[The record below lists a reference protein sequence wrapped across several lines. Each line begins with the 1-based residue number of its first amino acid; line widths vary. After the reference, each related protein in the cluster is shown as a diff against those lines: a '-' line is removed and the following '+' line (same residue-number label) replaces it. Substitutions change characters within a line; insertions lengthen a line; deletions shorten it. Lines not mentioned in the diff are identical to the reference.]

1 MERLYMKSKDR
12 AQLAVEGLYKDL
24 ERRIVSSPAGQ
35 CPVDMAAA
43 FLRMC
48 HAQSCGKCV
57 PCRVGL
63 GQLQIM
69 LEDIL
74 AMDTNTDIKILDK
87 LERTAKAIRAASD
100 CAIGIEAASMVLR
113 GLAGFREDYESHIRN
128 HACADNVINHRESVP
143 CRGGCPAGVDIPGYT
158 ALVHAGRYDDAVK
171 LIRKDNPFP
180 AVCALIC
187 EHPCEKKC
195 RRNIIDSPVNIRGLK
210 RYAVDNCSE
219 SVPVPERMDHT
230 GKKVAVVGGGPSG
243 LSAAYF
249 LSIMGHDVTV
259 FEKRAQLGGM
269 LRYGIPSYRLPRERL
284 QKDIDAIAA
293 AGVNFKTDYD
303 VETDE
308 AVREIKENYDAM
320 YLAIGSHNHK
330 NLGIPGEYAKGVIP
344 AVEMLRGIGDDDMP
358 DFNGKSVIVIGG
370 GNVAMDVARTAKRL
384 GASEVCIVY
393 RRRKDDMTAL
403 PDEIGGAIAEG
414 VQLMELKAP
423 SEIIVDKKGTVRG
436 LYVQPQI
443 AGEADSSGRPRPVDA
458 DQPREKMRCDIIIS
472 AIGQATDLTF
482 MEKYGIPVFHGNIR
496 AKKSNVVDRVQGIY
510 AGGDCVTGPS
520 TVINAVA
527 AGKVAAANIDT
538 YLGYHHEIIVDIDI
552 PAPLVE
558 DKVARGRV
566 EMKERYASERGGDFG
581 AVELPMTREEAL
593 AESARCLRC
602 DTCGFGSFRGGRIEK
617 W

>member
-1 MERLYMKSKDR
+1 
-12 AQLAVEGLYKDL
+12 
-24 ERRIVSSPAGQ
+24 
-35 CPVDMAAA
+35 
-43 FLRMC
+43 
-48 HAQSCGKCV
+48 
-57 PCRVGL
+57 
-63 GQLQIM
+63 
-69 LEDIL
+69 
-74 AMDTNTDIKILDK
+74 
-87 LERTAKAIRAASD
+87 
-100 CAIGIEAASMVLR
+100 
-113 GLAGFREDYESHIRN
+113 
-128 HACADNVINHRESVP
+128 
-143 CRGGCPAGVDIPGYT
+143 
-158 ALVHAGRYDDAVK
+158 
-171 LIRKDNPFP
+171 
-180 AVCALIC
+180 
-187 EHPCEKKC
+187 
-195 RRNIIDSPVNIRGLK
+195 
-210 RYAVDNCSE
+210 
-219 SVPVPERMDHT
+219 
-230 GKKVAVVGGGPSG
+230 
-243 LSAAYF
+243 
-249 LSIMGHDVTV
+249 
-259 FEKRAQLGGM
+259 
-269 LRYGIPSYRLPRERL
+269 
-284 QKDIDAIAA
+284 
-293 AGVNFKTDYD
+293 
-303 VETDE
+303 
-308 AVREIKENYDAM
+308 
-320 YLAIGSHNHK
+320 
-330 NLGIPGEYAKGVIP
+330 
-344 AVEMLRGIGDDDMP
+344 MP

>member
-1 MERLYMKSKDR
+1 MKSKDQ
-12 AQLAVEGLYKDL
+12 AQVTVEGLYKDL

-35 CPVDMAAA
+35 CPVDMVSA

-63 GQLQIM
+63 GQLQMM
-69 LEDIL
+69 LDEIL
-74 AMDTNTDIKILDK
+74 AMDSSPDLKILDK
-87 LERTAKAIRAASD
+87 MERTAQAIKVSSD
-100 CAIGIEAASMVLR
+100 CAIGVEAANMVLR
-113 GLAGFREDYESHIRN
+113 GLAGFREDFESHILN
-128 HACADNVINHRESVP
+128 HACADNVINNRESVP
-143 CRGGCPAGVDIPGYT
+143 CRGACPAGVDVPGYT
-158 ALVHAGRYDDAVK
+158 ALVYAGRYDDAVK

-180 AVCALIC
+180 TVCALIC
-187 EHPCEKKC
+187 EHPCEDKC
-195 RRNIIDSPVNIRGLK
+195 RRNIIDAPVNIRGIK
-210 RYAVDNCSE
+210 RFAMDNCSE
-219 SVPVPERMDHT
+219 KVPVPERMDST
-230 GKKVAVVGGGPSG
+230 GKKVAVIGGGPSG

-284 QKDIDAIAA
+284 QWDIDAIAD
-293 AGVNFKTDYD
+293 AGVKFKTGFD

-308 AVREIKENYDAM
+308 AISEIRENYDAM
-320 YLAIGSHNHK
+320 YLSIGSHNHK
-330 NLGIPGEYAKGVIP
+330 NLGIPGEFAKGVVP
-344 AVEMLRGIGDDDMP
+344 AVEMLRGIGDDDLP

-393 RRRKDDMTAL
+393 RRRRDDMTAL

-414 VQLMELKAP
+414 CQLMELKAP
-423 SEIIVDKKGTVRG
+423 SEIIVDKNGNVKG

-443 AGEADSSGRPRPVDA
+443 AGESDKSGRPRPVDA
-458 DQPREKMRCDIIIS
+458 DQPREKMLCDIVIS
-472 AIGQATDLTF
+472 AIGQATDFTF
-482 MEKYGIPVFHGNIR
+482 FEKYGVPVFRGNIK
-496 AKKSNVVDRVQGIY
+496 AKRSNVVDKVRGIY

-538 YLGYHHEIIVDIDI
+538 YLGYNHEITVDIDI
-552 PAPLVE
+552 PTPLVQ
-558 DKVARGRV
+558 DKKARGRV
-566 EMKERYASERGGDFG
+566 ELKERYASERGGDFG
-581 AVELPMTREEAL
+581 AVELPMTREESL
-593 AESARCLRC
+593 AECARCLRC
-602 DTCGFGSFRGGRIEK
+602 DACGFGSFKGGRIEK

>member
-1 MERLYMKSKDR
+1 M
-12 AQLAVEGLYKDL
+12 
-24 ERRIVSSPAGQ
+24 
-35 CPVDMAAA
+35 
-43 FLRMC
+43 
-48 HAQSCGKCV
+48 
-57 PCRVGL
+57 
-63 GQLQIM
+63 
-69 LEDIL
+69 
-74 AMDTNTDIKILDK
+74 
-87 LERTAKAIRAASD
+87 
-100 CAIGIEAASMVLR
+100 
-113 GLAGFREDYESHIRN
+113 GFRATDCRETSAER
-128 HACADNVINHRESVP
+128 HRRH
-143 CRGGCPAGVDIPGYT
+143 C
-158 ALVHAGRYDDAVK
+158 
-171 LIRKDNPFP
+171 F
-180 AVCALIC
+180 
-187 EHPCEKKC
+187 
-195 RRNIIDSPVNIRGLK
+195 
-210 RYAVDNCSE
+210 
-219 SVPVPERMDHT
+219 
-230 GKKVAVVGGGPSG
+230 
-243 LSAAYF
+243 
-249 LSIMGHDVTV
+249 
-259 FEKRAQLGGM
+259 
-269 LRYGIPSYRLPRERL
+269 
-284 QKDIDAIAA
+284 A

-436 LYVQPQI
+436 LYVRPQI

-527 AGKVAAANIDT
+527 AGKVAAGE
-538 YLGYHHEIIVDIDI
+538 YRYI
-552 PAPLVE
+552 PWIP
-558 DKVARGRV
+558 
-566 EMKERYASERGGDFG
+566 S
-581 AVELPMTREEAL
+581 
-593 AESARCLRC
+593 
-602 DTCGFGSFRGGRIEK
+602 
-617 W
+617 

>member
-593 AESARCLRC
+593 TESARCLRC

>member
-538 YLGYHHEIIVDIDI
+538 YLGYHHEITVDIDI

>member
-1 MERLYMKSKDR
+1 MERLYMKSKDQ
-12 AQLAVEGLYKDL
+12 AQVAVEGLYKDL
-24 ERRIVSSPAGQ
+24 ERRIISSPAGQ

-74 AMDTNTDIKILDK
+74 SMDANLDLKILDR
-87 LERTAKAIRAASD
+87 LERTAKAIQVASD
-100 CAIGIEAASMVLR
+100 CAIGVEAAAMVLR
-113 GLAGFREDYESHIRN
+113 GLAGFREDYESHILN
-128 HACADNVINHRESVP
+128 HCCADNILNNRQPVP
-143 CRGGCPAGVDIPGYT
+143 CRGGCPAGVDVPGYV

-180 AVCALIC
+180 TVCALIC
-187 EHPCEKKC
+187 EHPCEEKC
-195 RRNIIDSPVNIRGLK
+195 RRNIIDAPINIRGIK

-219 SVPVPERMDHT
+219 TVSVPERMDCT
-230 GKKVAVVGGGPSG
+230 GKKIAVIGGGPSG

-269 LRYGIPSYRLPRERL
+269 LRYGIPSYRLPREKL
-284 QKDIDAIAA
+284 QWDIDAIAS
-293 AGVNFKTDYD
+293 AGVKFKTDYD
-303 VETDE
+303 VESDE
-308 AVREIKENYDAM
+308 AIKEIKENYDAM
-320 YLAIGSHNHK
+320 YLSIGSHNHK

-344 AVEMLRGIGDDDMP
+344 AVEMLRGIGDDAMP
-358 DFNGKSVIVIGG
+358 DFNGKSVIVVGG

-384 GASEVCIVY
+384 GASETCIVY
-393 RRRKDDMTAL
+393 RRRRDDMTAL

-414 VQLMELKAP
+414 CLLMELKAP
-423 SEIIVDKKGTVRG
+423 SEIIVDKNGNVKG

-443 AGEADSSGRPRPVDA
+443 AGESDKSGRPRPVDA
-458 DQPREKMRCDIIIS
+458 DQPREKLLCDIIIS
-472 AIGQATDLTF
+472 AIGQATDLSF
-482 MEKYGIPVFHGNIR
+482 FEKYGIPVFRGNIKTER
-496 AKKSNVVDRVQGIY
+496 TNVVDKVQGIY

-520 TVINAVA
+520 TVINAIA
-527 AGKVAAANIDT
+527 AGKVAAANIDN
-538 YLGYHHEIIVDIDI
+538 YLGYNHEITCDIEI
-552 PAPLVE
+552 PVPQIE
-558 DKVARGRV
+558 DKKARGRI
-566 EMKERYASERGGDFG
+566 ELKERYASERGGDFG
-581 AVELPMTREEAL
+581 AVELPMTRQESL
-593 AESARCLRC
+593 AECSRCLRC
-602 DTCGFGSFRGGRIEK
+602 DACGFGSFRGGRIEK

>member
-1 MERLYMKSKDR
+1 
-12 AQLAVEGLYKDL
+12 
-24 ERRIVSSPAGQ
+24 
-35 CPVDMAAA
+35 
-43 FLRMC
+43 
-48 HAQSCGKCV
+48 
-57 PCRVGL
+57 
-63 GQLQIM
+63 
-69 LEDIL
+69 
-74 AMDTNTDIKILDK
+74 
-87 LERTAKAIRAASD
+87 
-100 CAIGIEAASMVLR
+100 MVLR

-195 RRNIIDSPVNIRGLK
+195 RRNIIYSPVNIRGLK

-259 FEKRAQLGGM
+259 FEKRTQLGGM

-358 DFNGKSVIVIGG
+358 NFNGKSVIVIGG

-403 PDEIGGAIAEG
+403 PDEIGGAVAEG

-423 SEIIVDKKGTVRG
+423 SEIIVDKKGSVRG

-538 YLGYHHEIIVDIDI
+538 YLGYHHEITVDIEI

>member
-593 AESARCLRC
+593 AERCV
-602 DTCGFGSFRGGRIEK
+602 
-617 W
+617 

>member
-259 FEKRAQLGGM
+259 FEKRTQLGGM

-358 DFNGKSVIVIGG
+358 NFNGKSVIVIGG

-403 PDEIGGAIAEG
+403 PDEIGGAVAEG

-538 YLGYHHEIIVDIDI
+538 YLGYHHEITVDIDI

-566 EMKERYASERGGDFG
+566 ELKERYASERGGDFG

>member
-358 DFNGKSVIVIGG
+358 NFNGKSVIVIGG

-403 PDEIGGAIAEG
+403 PDEIGGAVAEG

-423 SEIIVDKKGTVRG
+423 SEIIVDKKGLVRG

-538 YLGYHHEIIVDIDI
+538 YLGYHHEITVDIEI